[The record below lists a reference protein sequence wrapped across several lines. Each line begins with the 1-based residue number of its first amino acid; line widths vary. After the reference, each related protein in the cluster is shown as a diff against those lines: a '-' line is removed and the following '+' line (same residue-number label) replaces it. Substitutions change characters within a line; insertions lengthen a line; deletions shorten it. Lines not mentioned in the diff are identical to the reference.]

1 MLCLNGDEVN
11 FSLYADIVIGE
22 IRIDARRE
30 ERKKQKRQIQRFVK
44 DLRTAGRLP
53 SMVNTRNNIPL
64 SS

>member
-1 MLCLNGDEVN
+1 M
-11 FSLYADIVIGE
+11 GE
-22 IRIDARRE
+22 RKIEARRE
-30 ERKKQKRQIQRFVK
+30 EMKAKKKKRQIERFVK

>member
-1 MLCLNGDEVN
+1 MRDEVS
-11 FSLYADIVIGE
+11 FSWYADIVIGE
-22 IRIDARRE
+22 IKIDARRE
-30 ERKKQKRQIQRFVK
+30 ETKKQKRQIERFVK